1 MVSARKRAANRAN
14 ARNSAGPKTADGRAR
29 AAGNALRHGLSA
41 MRERETA
48 PDRAIEALAQDIV
61 GRSGDSE
68 RLALARR
75 IAEAEIELRRV
86 RRLLTPR
93 VAAVMDQL
101 AAGVS
106 SGRRKLRAE
115 RAPEEAS
122 VGPDSVPG
130 RSMPPNSTAASL
142 EDPLDDLRRLERYQ
156 QRAWSRRAMAVRA
169 LDAVIARQT
178 PMF

>member
-14 ARNSAGPKTADGRAR
+14 ARKSVGPKTADGRVR
-29 AAGNALRHGLSA
+29 AARNALRHGLSA
-41 MRERETA
+41 MLERETA

-61 GRSGDSE
+61 GRSGDPE

-93 VAAVMDQL
+93 VAEVMDRL
-101 AAGVS
+101 AASVS
-106 SGRRKLRAE
+106 SGRRKLGAE
-115 RAPEEAS
+115 RAPEETSALLE
-122 VGPDSVPG
+122 GAPG
-130 RSMPPNSTAASL
+130 RSMSPKSKAASL
-142 EDPLDDLRRLERYQ
+142 EDKLDDLRRLERYE
-156 QRAWSRRAMAVRA
+156 QRACSRRATAVRA

-178 PMF
+178 PTF